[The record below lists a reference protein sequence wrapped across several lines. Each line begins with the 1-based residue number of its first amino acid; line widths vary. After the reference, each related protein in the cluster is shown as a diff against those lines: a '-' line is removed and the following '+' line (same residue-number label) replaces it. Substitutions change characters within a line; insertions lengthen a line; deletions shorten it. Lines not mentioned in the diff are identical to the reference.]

1 MSKKGKR
8 RDRWGKMNYEEF
20 IEKYAEN
27 RKIVML
33 KHQKNTYKAIAK
45 LLNISSQRVRQRYFD
60 FCYKLYRCYCFHL
73 ESIQIEI
80 DRSDILTFYNSIQMA
95 IAYLEKTY
103 KESLNVFRQGEPPIM
118 FGYYKTF
125 PTYRRLTDKQLLNL
139 EKRIVDAKI
148 NQNKIY
154 GEIGR
159 ELKLTNEKVKHIF
172 DFYYHKKIITAIEL
186 IEPTVDFCFSDYIY
200 KYSHSPQLRWKRIV
214 EEYTELVQNLIE
226 EY

>member
-8 RDRWGKMNYEEF
+8 RDRRSKMNYEEF

-73 ESIQIEI
+73 ESIQIEV

-95 IAYLEKTY
+95 IAYLEK
-103 KESLNVFRQGEPPIM
+103 
-118 FGYYKTF
+118 
-125 PTYRRLTDKQLLNL
+125 
-139 EKRIVDAKI
+139 
-148 NQNKIY
+148 
-154 GEIGR
+154 
-159 ELKLTNEKVKHIF
+159 HIKN
-172 DFYYHKKIITAIEL
+172 H
-186 IEPTVDFCFSDYIY
+186 
-200 KYSHSPQLRWKRIV
+200 
-214 EEYTELVQNLIE
+214 
-226 EY
+226 